1 MKISQ
6 NWRRCWS
13 FFFCVMGGEMTS
25 LITQTG
31 PLYMESSYHVNLS
44 LYPLIRRIIW
54 FYPASSFYSVCI
66 NDRRILK
73 RLFQDLSTKMALTPL
88 LLPKSPNM
96 DIFFYWFSFFCFV
109 LFLLIIPPDARIN
122 QVQESWLGAPKIV
135 RELHTGVKP
144 VHRYSKMIIIKGGK
158 KRTLNSSMLDSL
170 NSKYFSYFFFVLFF
184 WSRAKEV

>member
-1 MKISQ
+1 MFVCLLYLQFFETLTYRLLCYCKI
-6 NWRRCWS
+6 NKWKYLKIEEDVGAS
-13 FFFCVMGGEMTS
+13 FFVWWGGEMTS

-158 KRTLNSSMLDSL
+158 K
-170 NSKYFSYFFFVLFF
+170 
-184 WSRAKEV
+184 EH